1 MISRPFWLNQIENSW
16 QKAPI
21 VWLTGVRRV
30 GKSTLCQELTDALY
44 FNCDLPRVADQL
56 KDIEQFYS
64 QVKSKKIILD
74 EIHQLPDPSKIL
86 KIAADSFPKLKIL
99 ATGSSTLSATQKFRD
114 SLAGRK
120 RVIHLLPVL
129 ASELAA
135 FGSSDVRLRL
145 LRGGLPQCL
154 LSQDHDLS
162 FYSEWLDSFY
172 ARDVQELFRIEK
184 RSNFLK
190 LIELL
195 LRQSGGL
202 IEITSLAKHA
212 GLSRPTV
219 MNYIEVLQI
228 THAITLIRP
237 FAGGGR
243 REIVAQPKAY
253 GFDTGFVAYARSWT
267 ELRPTDLG
275 PLWEH
280 LVLETLRSFTPDK
293 EIHFWRDKQQTE
305 IDFVIPRNRSSIDA
319 IECKWSST
327 TTTTHNFKKFRANYP
342 DGKNILVSNQEAE
355 TYIRTIEGLD
365 IIFTNLLGLTNA
377 LKS

>member
-1 MISRPFWLNQIENSW
+1 MISRPFWLSQIEKSW
-16 QKAPI
+16 EKAPI

-30 GKSTLCQELTDALY
+30 GKTTLCQELTDALY
-44 FNCDLPRVADQL
+44 LNCDLPSVANQL
-56 KDIEQFYS
+56 NDIEQFYS
-64 QVKSKKIILD
+64 QTKNQKIILD

-86 KIAADSFPKLKIL
+86 KIAADSFPKLRIL

-129 ASELAA
+129 ATELAS
-135 FGSSDVRLRL
+135 FGASDIRFRL

-154 LSQDHDLS
+154 LSKDHDLD

-184 RSNFLK
+184 RSHFLK
-190 LIELL
+190 LLELL
-195 LRQSGGL
+195 LRQSGSL
-202 IEITSLAKHA
+202 MEITSLAKHT

-219 MNYIEVLQI
+219 MNYVEVLQV

-237 FAGGGR
+237 FADGGR

-267 ELRPTDLG
+267 DLRPTDLG

-280 LVLETLRSFTPDK
+280 LVLETLRSFTADK
-293 EIHFWRDKQQTE
+293 DIHFWRDKQQTE

-319 IECKWSST
+319 IECKWST
-327 TTTTHNFKKFRANYP
+327 TTATTHNFQKFRANYP
-342 DGKNILVSNQEAE
+342 DGKNILVSNQEAD
-355 TYIRTIEGLD
+355 TYVRTIEGME
-365 IIFTNLLGLTNA
+365 ITFTNLLGLNNV